1 MAQYKAKILA
11 GKHRKHKILCKIQ
24 IIRNNT
30 TRYSI
35 FFCFGKDEVGSS
47 NLPSSSKKPLKSLD
61 LGGFFIPDGG
71 LERRGP
77 VEDRISGIQSF
88 RGLSA
93 GADLALR

>member
-35 FFCFGKDEVGSS
+35 FFCFGKDEVPSS
-47 NLPSSSKKPLKSLD
+47 NLGSSSIETRCPARDSGFLLFLEVISIGKKD
-61 LGGFFIPDGG
+61 
-71 LERRGP
+71 
-77 VEDRISGIQSF
+77 
-88 RGLSA
+88 
-93 GADLALR
+93 

>member
-35 FFCFGKDEVGSS
+35 FFCFGKDEVGGS
-47 NLPSSSKKPLKSLD
+47 NPPSSSKRNPRTITVL
-61 LGGFFIPDGG
+61 GFFFLPECFAYAVKTDTKTDTG
-71 LERRGP
+71 RTK
-77 VEDRISGIQSF
+77 
-88 RGLSA
+88 
-93 GADLALR
+93 ADQDHVS